1 MIFSIDRDVL
11 LDNLNMISHGLP
23 VRTPMPIL
31 TGILMEATDN
41 DLYLTS
47 SNVDLSV
54 ETVISDKSLEIKE
67 KGKAVVPGKFFIDII
82 RKVNSK
88 KITFSLIEDRILL
101 IETDKGEYK
110 LHLMDYMDYP
120 TVEFVV
126 LENPLTVS
134 AEALRKIIH
143 QTVFATSTS
152 ESNPILTGVNFNLKN
167 NTLTCI
173 ATDSYRLSQTK
184 LALNDS
190 YNDFSITIPSKSL
203 DELNKALDQSNE
215 EVSLYFSTN
224 KLLFKFKNVLF
235 QTRLLDGQY
244 PNTSRLI
251 PESYPMTVFFNKD
264 ELIESVER
272 VSLLSPHDKVS
283 DRETNYSVIKLE
295 IKNDKSIEIS
305 TTNAQ
310 IGDAKEEIIPTRLD
324 TTETLKI
331 GFSARYLL
339 DALRCLSSTEV
350 ALHFSGEIRPV
361 VVDSEKESELT
372 QLILPIRMD

>member
-23 VRTPMPIL
+23 VKTPMPIL
-31 TGILMEATDN
+31 TGILMEVTDT

-47 SNVDLSV
+47 SNVDLSI
-54 ETVISDKSLEIKE
+54 ETVVSDKSLQIQE

-120 TVEFVV
+120 NVEFVV
-126 LENPLTVS
+126 LENPLIIA
-134 AEALRKIIH
+134 AEALRKIIR
-143 QTVFATSTS
+143 QTVFATSNN
-152 ESNPILTGVNFNLKN
+152 EANPILTGVNFSLTS
-167 NTLTCI
+167 NTLTAT

-184 LALNDS
+184 LALS
-190 YNDFSITIPSKSL
+190 SEYKEFSVTIPNKSL
-203 DELNKALDQSNE
+203 DELNKALDNTE
-215 EVSLYFSTN
+215 ENISLYFSSN

-251 PESYPMTVFFNKD
+251 PQTYPITLTFNKD
-264 ELIESVER
+264 ELVESVER
-272 VSLLSPHDKVS
+272 VALLSPHDKVT
-283 DRETNYSVIKLE
+283 DKEINFSVIKLE
-295 IKNDKSIEIS
+295 IKKNKNVEIS

-310 IGDAKEEIIPTRLD
+310 IGDAKEEIIPTSID
-324 TTETLKI
+324 TDDTLKI
-331 GFSARYLL
+331 GFSSKYLL

-350 ALHFSGEIRPV
+350 ALHLSGEIRPV
-361 VVDSEKESELT
+361 VVNSEKEAELT

>member
-31 TGILMEATDN
+31 TGILMEVTDN

-54 ETVISDKSLEIKE
+54 ETVISDKSLKIEE

-101 IETDKGEYK
+101 IEADKGEYK

-126 LENPLTVS
+126 LENPLTIS
-134 AEALRKIIH
+134 AETLRKIIH

-184 LALNDS
+184 LSLNDN

-203 DELNKALDQSNE
+203 DELNKALDQFND

-251 PESYPMTVFFNKD
+251 PDTYPMTVFFNKD
-264 ELIESVER
+264 ELIETVER

-310 IGDAKEEIIPTRLD
+310 IGDAKEEVIPTRLD
-324 TTETLKI
+324 TSDTLKI

-339 DALRCLSSTEV
+339 DALRCLTSSEV